1 MKKYFLPSIILLTAI
16 SVSGS
21 AAFYSVFGLS
31 KLFSGASLQVIIMA
45 SSLEISK
52 IVTATLLHHYW
63 KTLHGFLKFY
73 LVLATAILIIITS
86 IGIYGFLSAAYQE
99 TANADK
105 ITTRQIELVDTRK
118 QVFEDQKSEYQ
129 IEKNQL
135 VASISELREGLSKPG
150 QIQYIDRETGEKIT
164 TTSAAARRSL
174 ENQLKEAVENRN
186 AISEK
191 IQNATDSIGKYEI
204 KKIELLNSADTAA
217 ELGPLKYVSSVTN
230 IPMDMVVNYLLLT
243 IIFVFDPLAI
253 ALVLAANF
261 AFSKALHNSEFGK
274 KKVKSDTA
282 SLSVDQLFQK
292 AKKLTEK
299 QLIKNKAKEPNE
311 QKTDNNDK
319 NNNTDEIT
327 GLRKVVQVLP
337 DGDVITEEVIKKE
350 QPAPTKKKILSP
362 SQMRNMSSQAI
373 KEYLQDQ

>member
-261 AFSKALHNSEFGK
+261 AFSKALYNSEFGK
-274 KKVKSDTA
+274 KKVKSDT
-282 SLSVDQLFQK
+282 
-292 AKKLTEK
+292 T
-299 QLIKNKAKEPNE
+299 
-311 QKTDNNDK
+311 
-319 NNNTDEIT
+319 
-327 GLRKVVQVLP
+327 
-337 DGDVITEEVIKKE
+337 
-350 QPAPTKKKILSP
+350 
-362 SQMRNMSSQAI
+362 
-373 KEYLQDQ
+373 